1 MVGATAGFQV
11 CVFGRG
17 TCDLVWVL
25 EPRGGMGLG
34 RAGEAGQI
42 PPSQRA
48 TNLMVLMVSS

>member
-11 CVFGRG
+11 CVFGRE

-25 EPRGGMGLG
+25 EPRGGVGLG
-34 RAGEAGQI
+34 RSREAGQI

>member
-1 MVGATAGFQV
+1 MGATAGFQV
-11 CVFGRG
+11 CVFGQG